1 MTMQLLEKYLFDAEK
16 AFEQEQYFDGKSILE
31 DALVEEP
38 TFGKAHNHMGWLY
51 LYQFNDVEMAET
63 HLNLALKYAPKD
75 GAPYIHMASLYF
87 DQGRLKE
94 LEELLDMASHISAVP
109 KAFLYNELG
118 RLNEVKGHYRTAIL
132 NYRKAIK
139 WSMNDQ
145 EIAIA
150 KDNINRCRNKRWFFF
165 W

>member
-87 DQGRLKE
+87 D
-94 LEELLDMASHISAVP
+94 
-109 KAFLYNELG
+109 
-118 RLNEVKGHYRTAIL
+118 
-132 NYRKAIK
+132 
-139 WSMNDQ
+139 
-145 EIAIA
+145 
-150 KDNINRCRNKRWFFF
+150 
-165 W
+165 